1 MSNIQFLLL
10 TDLVKYFYFRD
21 IPSPFDKLKVDFNTV
36 KKMLGLRPMNEPWIW
51 PVPDI
56 MLG

>member
-51 PVPDI
+51 PVLDI
-56 MLG
+56 M